1 MKSFTSTR
9 PDASVSNGATVSPL
23 RGSPAESGAEARQW
37 QAEAEE
43 FLRNMVVNRPVTAV
57 GVALAVG
64 VILGWLIKRR

>member
-1 MKSFTSTR
+1 MISFTSTR
-9 PDASVSNGATVSPL
+9 PDASVPNGKTVSPL
-23 RGSPAESGAEARQW
+23 RGSPGDFAAEARQW

-64 VILGWLIKRR
+64 VVLGWLIKRR